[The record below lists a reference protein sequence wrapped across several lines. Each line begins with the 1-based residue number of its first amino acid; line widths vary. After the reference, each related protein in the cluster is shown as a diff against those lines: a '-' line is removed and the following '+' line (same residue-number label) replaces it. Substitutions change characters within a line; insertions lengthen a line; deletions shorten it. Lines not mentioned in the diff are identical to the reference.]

1 MLESKYR
8 AYEIVDYKA
17 TETIV
22 EGNLLAIADFM
33 DRCSDDSIVAM
44 CSMDG
49 EPFIIRSTKAFYYC
63 EDTLFLEEQLMPYLH
78 GMQMERQ
85 NGKLIL
91 S

>member
-1 MLESKYR
+1 MLDSKYR
-8 AYEIVDYKA
+8 AYEIVDDKA
-17 TETIV
+17 VETIV
-22 EGNLLAIADFM
+22 DGNLLAIGDFM
-33 DRCSDDSIVAM
+33 DKCDDDSIVAI
-44 CSMDG
+44 CTMDG

-63 EDTLFLEEQLMPYLH
+63 EDASFLEEQLMPYLH